1 MEHSS
6 SGEAGKKNLFQ
17 LAWPIFADMSLR
29 VLTGTVN
36 IFMVSQL
43 SALYVASMTP
53 GNQLFSLSIVIFNFI
68 GIGTCVVIAQM
79 LGSGEFRNIK
89 KIIHCAFGFNIVLGT
104 AVLLAVLIFSGQILD
119 LMQIDREIRDG
130 AGTYM
135 IILAFSLVPE
145 ACGICAAS
153 VLRAYGRTKEAMYSS
168 LTANIIT
175 VISNLLL
182 LFGFFGLPM
191 LGLAGAAISVVLGRL
206 ASLLMILYFYRKRV
220 GIKLRLGFMFR
231 VNTGFI
237 RRILRIGL
245 PAAGENLAWNSQFMV
260 ATAFIASMGNYEL
273 ATHTYY
279 FQTICMFMMLF
290 AVSIGSA
297 TEIMVAFHIG
307 AGNYELVYRRLI
319 RSLKI
324 GLADSLIIATIM
336 ACGFSGMLLD
346 LFSNHSPQ
354 VAELAAP
361 LILLS
366 VMMEPGRAFNV
377 IVINSLRAA
386 NDASFP
392 MIMAI
397 LSMWCVAVPL
407 EYFLGISMQMGLLGV
422 WIAFTCDEW
431 IRGISMYFRWKTR
444 IWQRKSMNVS
454 RETMLRQV

>member
-1 MEHSS
+1 
-6 SGEAGKKNLFQ
+6 
-17 LAWPIFADMSLR
+17 
-29 VLTGTVN
+29 
-36 IFMVSQL
+36 
-43 SALYVASMTP
+43 
-53 GNQLFSLSIVIFNFI
+53 
-68 GIGTCVVIAQM
+68 
-79 LGSGEFRNIK
+79 
-89 KIIHCAFGFNIVLGT
+89 
-104 AVLLAVLIFSGQILD
+104 
-119 LMQIDREIRDG
+119 
-130 AGTYM
+130 
-135 IILAFSLVPE
+135 
-145 ACGICAAS
+145 
-153 VLRAYGRTKEAMYSS
+153 
-168 LTANIIT
+168 
-175 VISNLLL
+175 
-182 LFGFFGLPM
+182 
-191 LGLAGAAISVVLGRL
+191 
-206 ASLLMILYFYRKRV
+206 
-220 GIKLRLGFMFR
+220 
-231 VNTGFI
+231 
-237 RRILRIGL
+237 
-245 PAAGENLAWNSQFMV
+245 
-260 ATAFIASMGNYEL
+260 
-273 ATHTYY
+273 
-279 FQTICMFMMLF
+279 MFMMLF

-324 GLADSLIIATIM
+324 GLAGSLIIATIM